1 MLKPQRNV
9 LKSSKLK
16 QDSKFISISGNVV
29 VSRLKVDESVDLYE
43 VVKSI
48 PENFTGADFGALT
61 TETYMLAVKER
72 I

>member
-1 MLKPQRNV
+1 M

-16 QDSKFISISGNVV
+16 QDSKFISISGNVA

>member
-1 MLKPQRNV
+1 M

-16 QDSKFISISGNVV
+16 QDSKFISRSANVV

>member
-1 MLKPQRNV
+1 M

-16 QDSKFISISGNVV
+16 QDSKFISRSANVI

>member
-1 MLKPQRNV
+1 M
-9 LKSSKLK
+9 LKSSNLK
-16 QDSKFISISGNVV
+16 QDSKFISRSANVI

>member
-1 MLKPQRNV
+1 M